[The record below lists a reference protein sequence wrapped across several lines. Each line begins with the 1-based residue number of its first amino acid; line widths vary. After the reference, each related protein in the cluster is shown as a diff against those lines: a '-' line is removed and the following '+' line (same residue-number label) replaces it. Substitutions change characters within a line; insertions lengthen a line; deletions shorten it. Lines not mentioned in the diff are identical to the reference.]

1 MKNQNIKI
9 DLLYPVF
16 ARKNTILVITVI
28 IFSISVYIAF
38 FWPPTYSATASILIR
53 EKGVQKNPVAL
64 EAIQQQI
71 DQFELSKEDLTS
83 EIETLTSFEVI
94 ERAARTLEKNGFFAD
109 AEDSGPTHLKKLIN
123 KLAGFGGVP
132 PSSPTHKRIYKI
144 KSNLSTMVVPA
155 SNVIEI
161 QLTHGDPQK
170 AVQVLNTLLDEYLVY
185 HGDIHNPA
193 KQSFFSGHAEQFRR
207 KIEQKNNELF
217 NLVKKSGVPDPKKEM
232 DNLLSQ
238 RLVLQQHLYT
248 LKNDKQDKKVLIRT
262 IEKSFKNP
270 SLQFF
275 SFLNNLETLKNL
287 GLKLQ
292 DLFIE
297 RGHILR
303 KYQENSPRVKL
314 INKQIKDTFAKLKQ
328 EVYIYME
335 SLEEEI
341 KAIDTK
347 TSDIE
352 KGLAEIDKKSIAL
365 QEQLIAQNKIQQELG
380 MLQHSY
386 DAFSRR
392 KEESRINSSANDSFL
407 PASIISRAF
416 PSNGPLFPNKKV
428 VLPFG
433 LLAGLMTGLSLAFI
447 AEYFNHTFKRPEDV
461 KMVTGLPVIFSI
473 KKWK

>member
-9 DLLYPVF
+9 DLLHPIF
-16 ARKNTILVITVI
+16 ARKNTILAITVI
-28 IFSISVYIAF
+28 IFSISVCIAF

-94 ERAARTLEKNGFFAD
+94 ERAARALGKTGFFAD
-109 AEDSGPTHLKKLIN
+109 AEDSGPTSLKELIN
-123 KLAGFGGVP
+123 KLAGSGGA
-132 PSSPTHKRIYKI
+132 PSSLTHKRIYKI
-144 KSNLSTMVVPA
+144 KANLSTMVVPA

-161 QLTHGDPQK
+161 RLTHGDPQK
-170 AVQVLNTLLDEYLVY
+170 AVQILNTLLDEYLLY

-207 KIEQKNNELF
+207 EIEQKNNELF
-217 NLVKKSGVPDPKKEM
+217 NLVRKNGVPDPKKEM
-232 DNLLSQ
+232 ENLLSQ

-248 LKNDKQDKKVLIRT
+248 LKNDKQDKQVLIRT

-270 SLQFF
+270 SIQFF
-275 SFLNNLETLKNL
+275 SFLNNLEILKNL

-303 KYQENSPRVKL
+303 KYQENSPRVNLIDKQ
-314 INKQIKDTFAKLKQ
+314 INKTFAKLKK

-335 SLEEEI
+335 ALAEEI
-341 KAIDTK
+341 KAINTK
-347 TSDIE
+347 TFDIE
-352 KGLAEIDKKSIAL
+352 KNLAEIGKKSIVL
-365 QEQLIAQNKIQQELG
+365 QKQLIAQNKIQQELG
-380 MLQHSY
+380 MLQQSY

-473 KKWK
+473 KNWE

>member
-1 MKNQNIKI
+1 MKDQNSKI
-9 DLLYPVF
+9 DLLHPIF
-16 ARKNTILVITVI
+16 ARKNTILAVTII
-28 IFSISVYIAF
+28 IFSISVFIAF

-94 ERAARTLEKNGFFAD
+94 KRATRTLEKNGFFAD
-109 AEDSGPTHLKKLIN
+109 AEDSGLPSLKELIS
-123 KLAGFGGVP
+123 KLAGSDEA
-132 PSSPTHKRIYKI
+132 PSALIHKRIYKI

-161 QLTHGDPQK
+161 LLTHRDPQK
-170 AVQVLNTLLDEYLVY
+170 AVQILNTLLDEYLVY

-193 KQSFFSGHAEQFRR
+193 KQSFFSDHAQEFRR
-207 KIEQKNNELF
+207 EIEQKNNELF

-238 RLVLQQHLYT
+238 RLILQQHLYT
-248 LKNDKQDKKVLIRT
+248 LKNDKEDKTVLIKT
-262 IEKSFKNP
+262 IRKSFKK
-270 SLQFF
+270 SKIQFF

-297 RGHILR
+297 QGHLLR

-314 INKQIKDTFAKLKQ
+314 IDKQIKETFATLKN

-335 SLEEEI
+335 ALEEEI
-341 KAIDTK
+341 KSIDTK
-347 TSDIE
+347 TIGI
-352 KGLAEIDKKSIAL
+352 KKNLAEIDRKSIAL
-365 QEQLIAQNKIQQELG
+365 QGQAIAQNKIQQELG
-380 MLQHSY
+380 MLQQSY

-447 AEYFNHTFKRPEDV
+447 AEYLNHTFKRPEDV
-461 KMVTGLPVIFSI
+461 EMVTGLPVIFSI
-473 KKWK
+473 KNWE